1 MDPAR
6 VREARVAAGLSL
18 AELAGDDVS
27 RTFMHLVEQGRSRP
41 SKAVLA
47 LIARRTRKPIRYFL
61 PPGADA
67 ARSSKDLADELS
79 GVAARLRRFVA
90 INRLTNVE
98 REAMKLVEM
107 SLRQGASLAKAIQTD
122 APRKE

>member
-1 MDPAR
+1 